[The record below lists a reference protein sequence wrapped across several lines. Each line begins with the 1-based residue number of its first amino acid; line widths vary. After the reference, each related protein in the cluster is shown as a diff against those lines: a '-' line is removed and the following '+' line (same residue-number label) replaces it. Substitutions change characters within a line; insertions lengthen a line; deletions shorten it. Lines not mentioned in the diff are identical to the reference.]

1 MQLLTVEI
9 KIKDWKTTKTP
20 GGNIVQINCDTTD
33 VVSVTVQTDLSYQ
46 TAKEVTLSDSEGK
59 HVT

>member
-9 KIKDWKTTKTP
+9 KIVDWKTTKTP
-20 GGNIVQINCDTTD
+20 GEDIVQINCDTTD
-33 VVSVTVQTDLSYQ
+33 VVGVTVQTDLSSH
-46 TAKEVTLSDSEGK
+46 TANEVTMSDGEGK